1 MKNFIFFLLS
11 VTIIFNSCS
20 TEVDQFLI
28 TKNSVGLLTDS
39 TQVKDLKLV
48 FPNDSLN
55 KFIGGDEF
63 LGKSNIIKIFEKETK
78 KLLLELTPKEA
89 LDSLSTIQNIR
100 IIDSRYKTKKAL
112 DKICDFGCISGNY
125 NISSIQ
131 NTLRNLIVSVDEINA
146 YFTID
151 KSELP
156 ESLRYNMN
164 LKIDKVS
171 IPKSAKIKDFFIQWY

>member
-1 MKNFIFFLLS
+1 
-11 VTIIFNSCS
+11 
-20 TEVDQFLI
+20 
-28 TKNSVGLLTDS
+28 
-39 TQVKDLKLV
+39 
-48 FPNDSLN
+48 
-55 KFIGGDEF
+55 
-63 LGKSNIIKIFEKETK
+63 
-78 KLLLELTPKEA
+78 
-89 LDSLSTIQNIR
+89 LSTIQNIR